1 MNLDQCQAVIVS
13 VPAHA
18 ARRPHAAPTRD
29 GIGALGDGAWRAR
42 SETDI
47 VVRLLRHELDRF
59 DNSRLLL
66 FRRRLQRYC
75 AAHAVVLSIPHGGED
90 GERMEK
96 KKCILASI

>member
-29 GIGALGDGAWRAR
+29 RIAALGDGAWRAR

-75 AAHAVVLSIPHGGED
+75 TAHSLILSIPHPCLGE
-90 GERMEK
+90 
-96 KKCILASI
+96 KKCILMQKSGI